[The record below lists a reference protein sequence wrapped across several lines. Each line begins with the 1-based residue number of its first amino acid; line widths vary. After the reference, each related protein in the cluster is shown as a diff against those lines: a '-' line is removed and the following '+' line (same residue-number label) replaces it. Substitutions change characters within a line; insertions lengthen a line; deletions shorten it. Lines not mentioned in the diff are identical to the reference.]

1 MNGRVSSYKAGLK
14 KGNFI
19 QMKGD
24 AKMIKSNNYNKFIVV
39 NRLRNSTRKR
49 IRQIDQFYSD
59 RSRILYS
66 SSFRRLQQKAQVFS
80 LESNASVRTRLTHSL
95 EVSDLGRTLANNIA
109 YRLKNAKKLRENNI
123 LSLVAIVENAC
134 LLHDIGN
141 PPFGHFCEAAIQDWA
156 RTSIHEFTSTD
167 LRDEIDDKT
176 GLIKE
181 ESLLNKLINDFKEF
195 DGNPQGFRIV
205 TKLYTDYD
213 KYSLNLTYSTLLCIL
228 KYPKTTGEEKG
239 NGILKKAGFFQSEY
253 NLVKRIY
260 ESAGLK
266 LKQRYPFVYIMEA
279 ADDIAYCMSDIA
291 DGIEKGI
298 ITEKDFLSEFRK
310 EWVSKFGNKKIP
322 VRMPKEDKLRGF
334 KQDISIPWSIKAMKE
349 AEENFILEDDKI
361 FEGIAESL
369 ISDKNEMGRVLE
381 TMKSVSRKILYTSF
395 EAESI
400 ELTGYAVIIGILNKY
415 KRVLQMKYTDFV
427 KLIDNENIKGLD
439 FEKRLIHFIGKRY
452 IKAYKYELEDV
463 DKSDEKFFVKEWW
476 IRAHLIIDHIS
487 GMTDEYALETYQILE
502 GIRLMR

>member
-1 MNGRVSSYKAGLK
+1 MK
-14 KGNFI
+14 KSNS
-19 QMKGD
+19 
-24 AKMIKSNNYNKFIVV
+24 SNNYSRFIIVD
-39 NRLRNSTRKR
+39 RLRESTRKR
-49 IRQIDQFYSD
+49 TRQIDQFYSD

-109 YRLKNAKKLRENNI
+109 YRLKNADKLTENSI

-156 RTSIHEFTSTD
+156 RNSIHEFTSVD
-167 LRDEIDDKT
+167 LSDEVDDKT

-181 ESLLNKLINDFKEF
+181 DSLLNKLINDFKEF

-228 KYPKTTGEEKG
+228 KYPKTTGEGKG
-239 NGILKKAGFFQSEY
+239 KGILKKAGYFQTEEE
-253 NLVKRIY
+253 LVKKIY
-260 ESAGLK
+260 KSAGLK
-266 LKQRYPFVYIMEA
+266 LKHRYPFVYIMEA

-298 ITEKDFLSEFRK
+298 ITEKDFLSEFKK
-310 EWVSKFGNKKIP
+310 EWENTFGEEEIPVKIP
-322 VRMPKEDKLRGF
+322 KDHELVGF
-334 KQDISIPWSIKAMKE
+334 NQDVSIPWSLEAMKE
-349 AEENFILEDDKI
+349 AENNFILESEKI
-361 FEGIAESL
+361 FDGEAESL
-369 ISDKNEMGRVLE
+369 ISDRMKMGRVLE
-381 TMKSVSRKILYTSF
+381 TMKSVSKRILYTSF

-415 KRVLQMKYTDFV
+415 KSVLQMKYNDFV

-439 FEKRLIHFIGKRY
+439 LEKRLIHFIGKRY
-452 IKAYKYELEDV
+452 IKAYKYELEDMN
-463 DKSDEKFFVKEWW
+463 KTDEKFFVKEWW
-476 IRAHLIIDHIS
+476 LRAHLIIDHIS
-487 GMTDEYALETYQILE
+487 GMTDEYALETYQMLE

>member
-1 MNGRVSSYKAGLK
+1 
-14 KGNFI
+14 
-19 QMKGD
+19 
-24 AKMIKSNNYNKFIVV
+24 MIKSNNYNKFIVV
-39 NRLRNSTRKR
+39 NRLRKSKRKR
-49 IRQIDQFYSD
+49 KRKIDQFYSD

-109 YRLKNAKKLRENNI
+109 YRLRNAGKLSENNI

-156 RTSIHEFTSTD
+156 KTSIHEFISED
-167 LRDEIDDKT
+167 LFDEIDNKT

-181 ESLLNKLINDFKEF
+181 ESLLSKLINDFREF

-239 NGILKKAGFFQSEY
+239 KGILKKAGFFQSESD
-253 NLVKRIY
+253 LVKRIY
-260 ESAGLK
+260 GSVELESK
-266 LKQRYPFVYIMEA
+266 HRYPFVYIMEA

-298 ITEKDFLSEFRK
+298 ITEKDFLNEFRK
-310 EWVSKFGNKKIP
+310 EWLNKFSSEKIP
-322 VRMPKEDKLRGF
+322 VRMPKEDDLKGF
-334 KQDISIPWSIKAMKE
+334 NQDVSIPWSIKAMKE
-349 AEENFILEDDKI
+349 AEENFISKEDKI
-361 FEGIAESL
+361 FIGKAESL

-381 TMKSVSRKILYTSF
+381 TMKSVSRRILYTSF

-415 KRVLQMKYTDFV
+415 KSVLQMKYNDFV
-427 KLIDNENIKGLD
+427 KLIDNENINGFD

-452 IKAYKYELEDV
+452 VKAYKYELEDINI
-463 DKSDEKFFVKEWW
+463 SDEEFYIKEWW

-487 GMTDEYALETYQILE
+487 GMTDEYALEIYQMLE

>member
-1 MNGRVSSYKAGLK
+1 MKKTNSSNDY
-14 KGNFI
+14 NRFI
-19 QMKGD
+19 
-24 AKMIKSNNYNKFIVV
+24 IV
-39 NRLRNSTRKR
+39 NRLRESTRKR
-49 IRQIDQFYSD
+49 TRKIDQFYSD

-109 YRLKNAKKLRENNI
+109 HRLRSAGKLKEYSV

-156 RTSIHEFTSTD
+156 RTSIHEFTSED
-167 LRDEIDDKT
+167 LLDEIDDKT
-176 GLIKE
+176 GFIKE
-181 ESLLNKLINDFKEF
+181 NSLLNKLINDFKEF

-213 KYSLNLTYSTLLCIL
+213 QYSLNLTYSTLLCIL

-239 NGILKKAGFFQSEY
+239 KGILKKAGFFQSE
-253 NLVKRIY
+253 NDLVKKIY
-260 ESAGLK
+260 ESAGLE
-266 LKQRYPFVYIMEA
+266 LKHRYPFVYIMEA

-310 EWVSKFGNKKIP
+310 EWINKFRDEKIP
-322 VRMPKEDKLRGF
+322 VKMPKEDELRGF
-334 KQDISIPWSIKAMKE
+334 NQDVSIPWSIKAMKE
-349 AEENFILEDDKI
+349 AEENFISASDKI
-361 FEGIAESL
+361 LAGEAESL
-369 ISDKNEMGRVLE
+369 ISDKKEMGRVLE
-381 TMKSVSRKILYTSF
+381 TMKSVSRRILYTSF

-400 ELTGYAVIIGILNKY
+400 ELTGYAVIIGILSKY
-415 KRVLQMKYTDFV
+415 KRIFQMKYKDFI
-427 KLIDNENIKGLD
+427 KLIDNENIKGFDL
-439 FEKRLIHFIGKRY
+439 EKRLIHFIGKRY
-452 IKAYKYELEDV
+452 IKAYKYELENINKT
-463 DKSDEKFFVKEWW
+463 DKKFFVKEWW
-476 IRAHLIIDHIS
+476 LRAHLIIDHIS
-487 GMTDEYALETYQILE
+487 GMTDEYALETYQMLE
-502 GIRLMR
+502 GIRLMK